1 MNRMSLKSLWQK
13 VRRGSMV
20 LGFLAISPASRAAP
34 LRIEGHELEL
44 AVRAAG
50 DHGIRLTLKPPGQAT
65 AFPENPALVERK
77 YPDAVI
83 AVREIGHQPQKAKA
97 GKLSVEV
104 SANPLT
110 VSISRPDGSIVQKLT
125 FDEKGGI
132 RFLLDDQPVLG
143 LGEGG
148 PRPAKG
154 KDWRKQPVEFDR
166 RGRLFRMEPHWQADA
181 YGSRNPVPLL
191 VGTGGW
197 GLYFATP
204 WGQIDLS
211 KPDQGHFIPVERKDP
226 VKMRQNHGNQT
237 QQLGKG
243 IPPMESFVAGFRDVF
258 VFDARDPAAFMKD
271 LATIS
276 GAAALPPKWALGYM
290 QSHRTLEDDRQMVGI
305 VDTFRE
311 KRIPVDAMIYLGTGF
326 TPRGW
331 NKEQPSF
338 DFNPEVFKRE
348 PAQVIDALHERNVKV
363 VLHMVPWDRDRL
375 PLPDNSRLGSYWK
388 EHENLVKL
396 GVDGWWPDE
405 GDWFDLYERMKR
417 HELYY
422 QGPISTQPD
431 RRPWSLHR
439 NGHLGVARWGG
450 WIWSGDTD
458 STWKTLEAQVA
469 VGINHSLSLS
479 PYWGSDI
486 GGFFPTPEL
495 TGELYTRWFQFG
507 AFCPSFRSHG
517 RTWWTRL
524 PWGWG
529 LNSLGPVEH
538 PQSPDKSAL
547 NDPAIEKITRRYAE
561 LRYRLLSY
569 NYTLAWEARETGL
582 PMMRALW
589 LQYPQ
594 DRTGRGVGDQYLWG
608 RDLLIAPVYEK
619 GAESREVYLPE
630 GAWYDYWS
638 GEIHKGGR
646 KISRAV
652 DLATMP
658 IYVRAGAV
666 IPIDPLR
673 QYTGEAVTEPLTIQ
687 IYRGADGKFALY
699 QDDGLSQDYLKGE
712 AAVTD
717 FNWDDHSKIL
727 RLSARNRG
735 LPGKREPTRFRI
747 ELVPGTESRSVAWSG
762 EPMEI
767 GF

>member
-1 MNRMSLKSLWQK
+1 MNRMSFKSLWQK
-13 VRRGSMV
+13 VLRGAMV
-20 LGFLAISPASRAAP
+20 LGYLAISPASRAAP

-50 DHGIRLTLKPPGQAT
+50 EHGIRLTLKPPGPAA
-65 AFPENPALVERK
+65 AFPDNPALVERK
-77 YPDAVI
+77 YPDAAI
-83 AVREIGHQPQKAKA
+83 SVREIGHQPQKANV
-97 GKLSVEV
+97 GELRVEV
-104 SANPLT
+104 SADPLT

-154 KDWRKQPVEFDR
+154 KDWRKQTVEFDR

-211 KPDQGHFIPVERKDP
+211 KPDQGHFIPVEKKDP

-348 PAQVIDALHERNVKV
+348 PAQVIDALHDRNVKV

-375 PLPDNSRLGSYWK
+375 PLLDNSRLGSYWK

-396 GVDGWWPDE
+396 GVDGWGHDQHGGVLRFLCPDE
-405 GDWFDLYERMKR
+405 
-417 HELYY
+417 
-422 QGPISTQPD
+422 
-431 RRPWSLHR
+431 RRIT
-439 NGHLGVARWGG
+439 GV
-450 WIWSGDTD
+450 
-458 STWKTLEAQVA
+458 
-469 VGINHSLSLS
+469 
-479 PYWGSDI
+479 
-486 GGFFPTPEL
+486 
-495 TGELYTRWFQFG
+495 
-507 AFCPSFRSHG
+507 
-517 RTWWTRL
+517 
-524 PWGWG
+524 
-529 LNSLGPVEH
+529 
-538 PQSPDKSAL
+538 
-547 NDPAIEKITRRYAE
+547 
-561 LRYRLLSY
+561 
-569 NYTLAWEARETGL
+569 
-582 PMMRALW
+582 
-589 LQYPQ
+589 
-594 DRTGRGVGDQYLWG
+594 
-608 RDLLIAPVYEK
+608 
-619 GAESREVYLPE
+619 
-630 GAWYDYWS
+630 
-638 GEIHKGGR
+638 
-646 KISRAV
+646 
-652 DLATMP
+652 
-658 IYVRAGAV
+658 
-666 IPIDPLR
+666 
-673 QYTGEAVTEPLTIQ
+673 
-687 IYRGADGKFALY
+687 
-699 QDDGLSQDYLKGE
+699 
-712 AAVTD
+712 
-717 FNWDDHSKIL
+717 
-727 RLSARNRG
+727 
-735 LPGKREPTRFRI
+735 
-747 ELVPGTESRSVAWSG
+747 
-762 EPMEI
+762 
-767 GF
+767 